1 MKVEIETIVEL
12 TGREAQAIRE
22 ARDTLCT
29 YEQSSSSELDDNLVE
44 KFENEMGYTH
54 TYYSALC
61 TTIDFLTFLL
71 RESGN
76 EKEEY

>member
-1 MKVEIETIVEL
+1 MKVKIETIVEL

-22 ARDTLCT
+22 ARDTLCA
-29 YEQSSSSELDDNLVE
+29 YEQSSSSELDDNLTE
-44 KFENEMGYTH
+44 RFESEMGYRNSD
-54 TYYSALC
+54 YSALC